1 MESHEQNSNPC
12 ELDSGSLQRL
22 SDLVGRAHARTSA
35 TGVAIAIVQADELIT
50 CAASGPA
57 APEVGSRSPI
67 AGSFSGRCAASG
79 EMLTCEDVGKDDRVN
94 GEACAAMGI
103 FSMVMVP
110 VSENKH
116 VRGVL
121 AAFSDR
127 PNSFSPS
134 QLTVL
139 NTFAEIANELLQHR
153 DQANSGEAPTPVGSV
168 TDPSAKCE
176 TVLHDVL
183 SAYEKERRANDA
195 GRTNVTAFPQPKPA
209 TEPRTPFVV
218 SSPSPSPVSPAAIA
232 ASTTTGAT
240 RSDAASAQAE
250 RAPEKFAPQAV
261 RPMSTAGGAATKMAV
276 LPEIAA
282 RPERLSPQVPPQ
294 AKPKND
300 SDLLSFAVDPMPMKQ
315 TGQFIGNAKSERVA
329 AADDAAL
336 FSSLSNQHPSSG
348 SPMKFV
354 IGAAFV
360 LVLAGGLFGFSRMS
374 HRTPTV
380 SAATPAVDASSS
392 QPTSTLNSQPTTPS
406 PVPAPAVT
414 EDLSTRELPKVVEDS
429 HRRQDVKPVSEHKP
443 EPTEPEPLFI
453 KSAGARSAK
462 AQPAPDVQAPLVA
475 GLGASRMPE
484 MKASVVP
491 PKADFPTAS
500 VTAPKLI
507 NGPRPMFPA
516 AANAMHVTSDTV
528 VLNAKVMTNG
538 KIGDISVVRGNPV
551 FVQAV
556 KEAVKHW
563 QYTPAQLNHQPT
575 ESTIE
580 IVFKFG
586 QGS

>member
-1 MESHEQNSNPC
+1 MELQEQNSNPC
-12 ELDSGSLQRL
+12 ELDNGTLQRL
-22 SDLVGRAHARTSA
+22 SDLVARAHARTSA
-35 TGVAIAIVQADELIT
+35 TGVAIAIVQSDELIT
-50 CAASGPA
+50 CAASGPS
-57 APEVGSRSPI
+57 APEVGARAPI
-67 AGSFSGRCAASG
+67 DASFSGRCASRG
-79 EMLTCEDVGKDDRVN
+79 EMMTCEDVMKDTRVN

-110 VSENKH
+110 ISENKH
-116 VRGVL
+116 TRGVL

-153 DQANSGEAPTPVGSV
+153 DQVSSGEAPTPVASV

-183 SAYEKERRANDA
+183 SAYEKERRANQ
-195 GRTNVTAFPQPKPA
+195 GKTNVTPFPESPKS
-209 TEPRTPFVV
+209 EPRTPFVV
-218 SSPSPSPVSPAAIA
+218 TSPAATSVSPAATAAPIA
-232 ASTTTGAT
+232 P
-240 RSDAASAQAE
+240 AAVTDSGRTSVAE
-250 RAPEKFAPQAV
+250 SKFATERPSERFSPQSV
-261 RPMSTAGGAATKMAV
+261 RPMSTGATATKMA
-276 LPEIAA
+276 LASEIAA
-282 RPERLSPQVPPQ
+282 RPEPVSRQ
-294 AKPKND
+294 KKED
-300 SDLLSFAVDPMPMKQ
+300 SDLLSFAVDPMPMKK
-315 TGQFIGNAKSERVA
+315 TGPVIGNARAERVSA
-329 AADDAAL
+329 AEDAAL
-336 FSSLSNQHPSSG
+336 FSSLAGHDTKSG

-354 IGAAFV
+354 FGAAVV
-360 LVLAGGLFGFSRMS
+360 LVLAGGVFGFSRIS
-374 HRTPTV
+374 HRTDTV
-380 SAATPAVDASSS
+380 SAAAPVETTSSAPSPELSS
-392 QPTSTLNSQPTTPS
+392 QPAT
-406 PVPAPAVT
+406 PAPAPQVA
-414 EDLSTRELPKVVEDS
+414 EESAVKELPKVVESS
-429 HRRQDVKPVSEHKP
+429 HRREEVKPVQEHKP
-443 EPTEPEPLFI
+443 TPKEKEAEPLFI
-453 KSAGARSAK
+453 KAAGASVQRP
-462 AQPAPDVQAPLVA
+462 QPAAEVQAPLVA
-475 GLGASRMPE
+475 SLTTSRMPE

-507 NGPRPMFPA
+507 NGPRPIFPP
-516 AANAMHVTSDTV
+516 AANAMHLTSDTV

-538 KIGDISVVRGNPV
+538 KIGDISVVRGHPV

-563 QYTPAQLNHQPT
+563 QYTPAELNHQPT